1 MAIERLSDQEVAT
14 EIRKLKG
21 WELKGGNLHRSFQFR
36 DFVEAFGFMTKVAL
50 AAEAMGHH
58 PAWSNV
64 WNRVE
69 VDLST
74 HSISGISKLDFEL
87 ASKIQEF
94 AGA

>member
-1 MAIERLSDQEVAT
+1 MAIERLSDQEVAN
-14 EIRKLKG
+14 EISKLKG
-21 WELKGGNLHRSFQFR
+21 WELKNGNLHRAFQFR

-74 HSISGISKLDFEL
+74 HSISGISTLDFQL
-87 ASKIQEF
+87 ASKIQEL

>member
-1 MAIERLSDQEVAT
+1 
-14 EIRKLKG
+14 
-21 WELKGGNLHRSFQFR
+21 
-36 DFVEAFGFMTKVAL
+36 VAL

-74 HSISGISKLDFEL
+74 HSISGISKLDFQL